1 MSLRVFN
8 SCSSQEWS
16 CWLLEY
22 GERLIW
28 SLTFFW
34 LQTRAP
40 MHHMSLLG
48 PEPSSSSSGCSAASL
63 PAVEVHGCWS
73 WSVLEISQ
81 DFKTESDKIHKCGSS
96 YSTFYV
102 YGTLRI
108 HMPFLLLKERKKHR
122 YTYDTKLTYHE
133 KLLICIW
140 ALDPVTKFRG
150 GNSLIYMKA

>member
-1 MSLRVFN
+1 MGKTQCHNTSGKSINTYRICLRVFN

-28 SLTFFW
+28 SLTSSW

-48 PEPSSSSSGCSAASL
+48 PEPSSSSSGCSAASR

-81 DFKTESDKIHKCGSS
+81 DFKTENDKIHKCGSS

-108 HMPFLLLKERKKHR
+108 HMSFFLLKERKN
-122 YTYDTKLTYHE
+122 TDTLMTQNWP
-133 KLLICIW
+133 I
-140 ALDPVTKFRG
+140 
-150 GNSLIYMKA
+150 MKNC